1 MGVRVYLDSC
11 VVIYLVEENQQFGP
25 LVRRAIGRYP
35 VAEFCLSPLVYFECL
50 VGGLKLGQAALVQQ
64 YKDFFS
70 LCVCLEMPLAAYRL
84 AADLRAE
91 YGLKTPDAL
100 HLATAKYHNC
110 EVFLTND
117 DRLKRVVGEMMVN
130 ALG

>member
-1 MGVRVYLDSC
+1 MRVYLDTC
-11 VVIYLVEENQQFGP
+11 VVIYRVEEPPEFLP
-25 LVRRAIGRYP
+25 LIQVAIARYP
-35 VAEFCLSPLVYFECL
+35 SGVFCVSPLVYLECL
-50 VGGLKLGQAALVQQ
+50 VGALRSSQVDLVER
-64 YKDFFS
+64 YKAFLDA
-70 LCVCLEMPLAAYRL
+70 CVCLEMSMAVYRL